1 MGKLMS
7 AYLMPHPPIIVH
19 EVGRGEEHKIQK
31 TIDSFEKASRNI
43 ESQKPD
49 TIIIISPHAY
59 VFSDAV
65 SIDMMEKVEGD
76 LGQFGAYNVKMEFQ
90 GDLSLASDIVKN
102 AENEKI
108 PVAKIDD
115 KMINR
120 FKLSKKLDH
129 GSIVPLYFI
138 RKYIDGFKLIRMSY
152 GFLPFE
158 KLYDFGVQIGKSIRE
173 SDRNVVFIASG
184 DLSHKLTP
192 DSPNGYTPN
201 GKVFDEKLLNL
212 LRDFKVKEIINMDKE
227 LISDAAECGFRS
239 VCVMLGVLDGYKV
252 KTNILSYEGPFGVG
266 YGVAEFI
273 SESYTGIGLLDEL
286 YKIKKERID
295 NIRKSEDAYV
305 KLARES
311 LEYYLKNN
319 RIMSVP
325 NGLPEEMIKTKAGVF
340 VSLHKD
346 GELRGCIGTIYP
358 SKNNIAEEIIRNA
371 VSAGTEDPRFYPVEL
386 DELDDIVY
394 SVDVLTK
401 PEPVKS
407 KDELDA
413 KKYGVIV
420 KSGYKSGLLLP
431 DLDGVDTVDQQI
443 SIALRKAGIAPDEK
457 YTLERFQV
465 VRHK

>member
-31 TIDSFEKASRNI
+31 TIDSFEKASLNI
-43 ESQKPD
+43 KNQRPD

-65 SIDMMEKVEGD
+65 SIDLRQTVEGD
-76 LGQFGAYNVKMEFQ
+76 LGQFGAYNVKMEFKT
-90 GDLSLASDIVKN
+90 DLSLANDIVKN
-102 AENEKI
+102 TENKKI
-108 PVAKIDD
+108 PIAKIDD
-115 KMINR
+115 KMISR

-129 GSIVPLYFI
+129 GCIVPLYFV
-138 RKYIDGFKLIRMSY
+138 KKHFESFNLIRMSY
-152 GFLPFE
+152 GFLSFE

-173 SDRNVVFIASG
+173 GDRNVVFIASG

-212 LRDFKVKEIINMDKE
+212 LRDFKVKEVINMDKE

-252 KTNILSYEGPFGVG
+252 KSNILSYEGPFGVG

-273 SESYTGIGLLDEL
+273 PESYTGMGLLEEL

-319 RIMSVP
+319 SIMDVP
-325 NGLPEEMIKTKAGVF
+325 DNLPDEMTKNKAGVF

-371 VSAGTEDPRFYPVEL
+371 VSAGTEDPRFYPVEIN
-386 DELDDIVY
+386 ELDDIVY

-401 PEPVKS
+401 PEVVKS
-407 KDELDA
+407 KDNLDA

-420 KSGYKSGLLLP
+420 RSGYKSGLLLP

-457 YTLERFQV
+457 YTIERFEV

>member
-7 AYLMPHPPIIVH
+7 VYLMPHPPIIVP
-19 EVGRGEEHKIQK
+19 EVGCGEEHKIQK
-31 TIDSFEKASRNI
+31 TIDSFEIASKSIKN
-43 ESQKPD
+43 QKPD
-49 TIIIISPHAY
+49 TIIIISPHAH

-65 SIDMMEKVEGD
+65 SIDMMEEIEGD
-76 LGQFGAYNVKMEFQ
+76 LGQFGAYNVKMKFQ
-90 GDLSLASDIVKN
+90 SDLSLAKDIVKN
-102 AENEKI
+102 SENEKI

-115 KMINR
+115 KMISR
-120 FKLSKKLDH
+120 FRLSKKLDH

-138 RKYIDGFKLIRMSY
+138 RKYVDSFKLIRMSY
-152 GFLPFE
+152 GFLSFE
-158 KLYDFGVQIGKSIRE
+158 KLYDFGVQIGKAIRE
-173 SDRNVVFIASG
+173 GDRNVVFIASG

-192 DSPNGYTPN
+192 DSPNGYTPK
-201 GKVFDEKLLNL
+201 GKMFDEMLLKLLGDMN
-212 LRDFKVKEIINMDKE
+212 VKEIINMDKT
-227 LISDAAECGFRS
+227 LIEDAAECGFRS
-239 VCVMLGVLDGYKV
+239 VCVMLGVLDGYNV
-252 KTNILSYEGPFGVG
+252 KANILSHEGPFGVG
-266 YGVAEFI
+266 YCVAEFI
-273 SESYTGIGLLDEL
+273 PESYTGISLLDEL
-286 YKIKKERID
+286 YRIKREMIY
-295 NIRKSEDAYV
+295 NIRKSEDDYV

-311 LEYYLKNN
+311 LEYYLKNKKFMN
-319 RIMSVP
+319 VP
-325 NGLPEEMIKTKAGVF
+325 DGLPEEMIKTKAGVF

-371 VSAGTEDPRFYPVEL
+371 VSAGTEDPRFYPVDI

-401 PEPVKS
+401 PEAVKS
-407 KDELDA
+407 KDDLDV

-457 YTLERFQV
+457 YTIERFEV